1 MRNSRSKAEARVVGA
16 GLAGCEA
23 AYQLAERGI
32 MVLLSEM
39 RPRKRSPAHKT
50 DDFAELVCSNSL
62 RSNRLENG
70 AGLLK
75 EELRRIGSLI
85 MTCAE
90 ETQLPAGGA
99 LAVDREGFAKL
110 VTERV
115 RCHPNITVIGEEVTD
130 LPEPPCIIATGP
142 LTEGKLLESI
152 EAFFGESLHFY
163 DAAAPVV
170 TKDSID
176 MKRVFE
182 GSRYGRGSDYLNCSM
197 NEEEY
202 FSFVRELVEAKT
214 APLHSFETPK
224 VFEGCMPV
232 EIMAKRGAQTLA
244 FGPLKP
250 VGLEDPRTGKRPY
263 AVVQLRRDNA
273 KGTLYN
279 IVGFQTNLLFGEQK
293 RVFGM
298 IPGLEKAEFVRYGVM
313 HRNTFINSPGKLDR
327 NFQAVD
333 KKGLYF
339 AGQLTGVEGYIES
352 AASGALAGIDLARR
366 LRGEPDIDFTAKTAI
381 GALGRYVSAYAGSDF
396 QPMNINYGIIDG
408 MEKRVR
414 NKQERYGM
422 VAARALG
429 IVDNICLLMSQE
441 CE

>member
-1 MRNSRSKAEARVVGA
+1 MGA

-23 AYQLAERGI
+23 AYQLAERGVR
-32 MVLLSEM
+32 VLLSEM

-62 RSNRLENG
+62 RSDRLENG

-85 MTCAE
+85 VSCAD
-90 ETQLPAGGA
+90 ETRLPAGGA

-110 VTERV
+110 VTMRI
-115 RCHPNITVIGEEVTD
+115 RQHPNIKVVEEEVTE

-142 LTEGKLLESI
+142 LTEGKLLDSI
-152 EAFFGESLHFY
+152 ESFFGESLHFY

-170 TKDSID
+170 TRESLD
-176 MKRVFE
+176 MEKIFE
-182 GSRYGRGSDYLNCSM
+182 GSRYGRGSDYLNCPM
-197 NEEEY
+197 DEAQY
-202 FSFVRELVEAKT
+202 FAFVRELVAAQR
-214 APLHSFETPK
+214 APLHSFEPPK

-232 EIMAKRGAQTLA
+232 EIMAARGEQTLA

-263 AVVQLRRDNA
+263 AVVQLRRDDA
-273 KGTLYN
+273 EGTLYN

-298 IPGLEKAEFVRYGVM
+298 IPGLERAEFVRYGVM
-313 HRNTFINSPGKLDR
+313 HRNTFLNSPGKLDSC
-327 NFQAVD
+327 FQSVAR
-333 KKGLYF
+333 KGLYF

-352 AASGALAGIDLARR
+352 AASGALAGIDLARQLLEKPR
-366 LRGEPDIDFTAKTAI
+366 VDFTGKTAI
-381 GALGRYVSAYAGSDF
+381 GALGRYVSQYAGHDF
-396 QPMNINYGIIDG
+396 QPMNINYGIVEG
-408 MEKRVR
+408 LEVRVR
-414 NKQERYGM
+414 GKQDRYGRI
-422 VAARALG
+422 AARALETIDG
-429 IVDNICLLMSQE
+429 ICAIMSRD